1 MPKDWGH
8 LSCLVI
14 TPIHLLPPVQI
25 QPTQVSQTTNYQIH
39 TTPKYKQIETPI
51 MIEKELWCISIQQQ
65 NHDIKDITTPG
76 TVYHFQLL

>member
-1 MPKDWGH
+1 MPKDWGR

-25 QPTQVSQTTNYQIH
+25 QPTQVSQTTINYQIH

-51 MIEKELWCISIQQQ
+51 MIEKEL
-65 NHDIKDITTPG
+65 
-76 TVYHFQLL
+76 